1 MRREV
6 HLIDEA
12 GDKLVIERSELFQE
26 GYAKCGIDFDWYIAN
41 GCVTLD
47 DLVEAVGLKE
57 EK

>member
-12 GDKLVIERSELFQE
+12 GDKLVIERNELFQE
-26 GYAKCGIDFDWYIAN
+26 RYAKCGIDFDWYIAN

-47 DLVEAVGLKE
+47 DLVEA
-57 EK
+57 